1 MAPRWQRRR
10 KAGRR
15 KEGVARTSSLWPGAL
30 QFIDFSSSSS
40 AAWPPGAAHSDE
52 KQSVGKKS
60 KERERETFSM
70 NVLLFFLPP
79 RGDLKSLFFSP
90 PPDLQGAP
98 PLVSFDAH
106 CREIQVKLA
115 PYFY

>member
-1 MAPRWQRRR
+1 MYNSGQPLHAGPKQHLSRSGRGLWPPGDGGVGRR
-10 KAGRR
+10 AGGR

-40 AAWPPGAAHSDE
+40 ATWPPGAAHSAE

-70 NVLLFFLPP
+70 KVLLFFHPP
-79 RGDLKSLFFSP
+79 RG
-90 PPDLQGAP
+90 
-98 PLVSFDAH
+98 V
-106 CREIQVKLA
+106 
-115 PYFY
+115 